1 MIARFFNELGRV
13 VLISFFI
20 IAAVFALLAV
30 VSLGAEILMW
40 SAYAG
45 MFYVYILIVLS
56 VTIIRMTSGNT
67 N

>member
-1 MIARFFNELGRV
+1 MSRFFNELGKV
-13 VLISFFI
+13 VLISFFVI
-20 IAAVFALLAV
+20 TAVLALLAA
-30 VSLGAEILMW
+30 VSLGAVILMW

-56 VTIIRMTSGNT
+56 VTIIRMTSEST